1 MKALRLAVAACL
13 IASVI
18 VSAQEPQDRRVR
30 REAPRAYAAAEVP
43 AAVEVPMLEGPLAV
57 VEVRID
63 GQGPFRF
70 GIDTGAAGGGRVDR
84 KVMERLKLAVVGQA
98 MAGDPSGKNRRS
110 VDIVR
115 IGKLSVGGASFRD
128 VHATAG
134 DYSALGVDGI
144 LGVGLFSE
152 HLLTLDYPRRKVRIE
167 RGELPPADGRRILG
181 FEAPLGI
188 PTVKLRVGDVEV
200 DAHVD
205 SGNTRSEIVV
215 PASLAS
221 RLKLAAE
228 PVSIGTARTAF
239 NEIEVRQ
246 APLAGTLVL
255 GSYALPDPRID
266 IVDLFPHANLGHK
279 FLQRFAVTLDGKNRR
294 IRFEPAS

>member
-1 MKALRLAVAACL
+1 MKVLRLAVAACL
-13 IASVI
+13 TLSVAA
-18 VSAQEPQDRRVR
+18 SAQEPQPIRR
-30 REAPRAYAAAEVP
+30 REAPRAYAAVEVP
-43 AAVEVPMLEGPLAV
+43 AAAVEVPMLDGPLAV

-70 GIDTGAAGGGRVDR
+70 GIDTGAAGGGRIDQ
-84 KVMERLKLAVVGQA
+84 KVVEKLKLPVAGQA

-110 VDIVR
+110 VDIIR
-115 IGKLSVGGASFRD
+115 IGKLSVGEAVFRD
-128 VHATAG
+128 VNATAG
-134 DYSALGVDGI
+134 DYSDLGIDGI

-181 FEAPLGI
+181 FEAQRGV
-188 PTVKLRVGDVEV
+188 PTIRLRVGEVEV
-200 DAHVD
+200 DAHID

-215 PASLAS
+215 PASLAGQ
-221 RLKLAAE
+221 LKLAAE
-228 PVSIGTARTAF
+228 PVSIGTARTGF
-239 NEIEVRQ
+239 NQFEVRQ

-255 GSYALPDPRID
+255 GSYELPNPKID

-279 FLQRFAVTLDGKNRR
+279 FLQRFAVTLDGKGRR